1 MRLNKM
7 DNNLARNIKSIFE
20 EKYVI
25 PLYQRN
31 FTWGKDEIEQLFQDI
46 YDSFDTN
53 KDSRY
58 YIGTLVVIPRRNDHV
73 FEVIDGQQRLTVLSL
88 ISKLLGIVDVPVLK
102 YDSRP
107 EVEEFLRDF
116 YTLDKDILNKD
127 LNVCFRD
134 IPQTEN
140 LRTALSC
147 IRNVEVFKKSD
158 GKSKKD
164 DKSEERIAL
173 FESEQSEQLEDFKKY
188 FSERVIL
195 IFEEMPD
202 DTDVAAYFEI
212 MNNRGEQLQ
221 KHEILKA
228 KFISQIDETDSY
240 KDRKR
245 ELFAA
250 VWDACSKMNVPVQ
263 RFFGSEA
270 RKSLFGKD
278 FDGVNSNW
286 ECLLKDNCVIK
297 NVSSKNE
304 DDDDDD
310 SEFGS
315 IIDFPNFLMH
325 VLKIYGIKSQ
335 NDHDIFIPLNEKNM
349 PTDGKVDDPIEFAK
363 ALLFFRVVFDRFIV
377 KTSSKDNDDPQWVLY
392 STYKQEYTKNDKV
405 KASLRVDRATFGDS
419 YRKIFNDSETPI
431 KETEDLQ
438 DRIIKALSMLQVT
451 FRQRI
456 NKNWL
461 QELLQWFWNNQDK
474 WEIKEKEEGDG
485 AFINLNLVSA
495 TEYLHKI
502 DSLMYYYFDNN
513 IKKNTFVEDGDSWKF
528 IIKKG
533 EKTPHFLFNYIDY
546 LYWVYIVFKN
556 REREIFPG
564 IKIIA
569 DSKFGS
575 NIGSDENMGKQ
586 VIYSDFSFKY
596 YNSVEHHYPQ
606 HPENE
611 NNKMDS
617 RFLENLGNLY
627 LISKSINSKMSNQL
641 PVAKMEY
648 KAENPNRRIMYY
660 LTALKGWDKDVIV
673 EHYKDLVKLLQERDT
688 ILCM

>member
-1 MRLNKM
+1 M
-7 DNNLARNIKSIFE
+7 DKNLVRNIKNIFK

-58 YIGTLVVIPRRNDHV
+58 YIGTLVVIPRRNEHV

-88 ISKLLGIVDVPVLK
+88 ISKLLGIVNVPVLK

-107 EVEEFLRDF
+107 EVEEFLGDF
-116 YTLDKDILNKD
+116 YSIKETDMDKD
-127 LNVCFRD
+127 LNMFFRD

-147 IRNVEVFKKSD
+147 IRNVEVFEKNDNESGKK
-158 GKSKKD
+158 
-164 DKSEERIAL
+164 IAL
-173 FESEQSEQLEDFKKY
+173 FESEKLEAFKKY
-188 FSERVIL
+188 FSEKVIL

-228 KFISQIDETDSY
+228 KFISQIDENDSL
-240 KDRKR
+240 KERKR

-250 VWDACSKMNVPVQ
+250 VWDACSRMNVPVQ
-263 RFFGSEA
+263 RFFDSKA
-270 RKSLFGKD
+270 RKALFGEE
-278 FDGVNSNW
+278 FDGVNCDW
-286 ECLLKDNCVIK
+286 ECLLNK
-297 NVSSKNE
+297 NYNIGNNID

-310 SEFGS
+310 SEFGP

-325 VLKIYGIKSQ
+325 VLKIYGIKS
-335 NDHDIFIPLNEKNM
+335 HDDSDISISLNEKNM
-349 PTDGKVDDPIEFAK
+349 PTDGKVDDPIKFAK
-363 ALLFFRVVFDRFIV
+363 VLLFFRVVFDRFIV
-377 KTSSKDNDDPQWVLY
+377 KTSSKESDVPQWVLY
-392 STYKQEYTKNDKV
+392 STYKQKYTDKNNKDKT
-405 KASLRVDRATFGDS
+405 SLRVDRATFGES
-419 YRKIFNDSETPI
+419 YRRIFNDSKPQKREE
-431 KETEDLQ
+431 KDLQ
-438 DRIIKALSMLQVT
+438 NRIIKALSMLQVT

-461 QELLQWFWNNQDK
+461 QELLLWFWNNPCFGNNQQK
-474 WEIKEKEEGDG
+474 WNWDG
-485 AFINLNLVSA
+485 YINLNLVAA
-495 TEYLHKI
+495 TDYLDKI
-502 DSLMYYYFDNN
+502 DNFICDYFE
-513 IKKNTFVEDGDSWKF
+513 K
-528 IIKKG
+528 IIIEKEKVFEKDKWEFKVAKG
-533 EKTPHFLFNYIDY
+533 EKTPHFLFNFIDY
-546 LYWVYIVFKN
+546 LYWVDIVFNN
-556 REREIFPG
+556 REREIGRG
-564 IKIIA
+564 IRIKT
-569 DSKFGS
+569 DSKFSINTDGY
-575 NIGSDENMGKQ
+575 EGKQ
-586 VIYSDFSFKY
+586 IIYSDFSFKY

-606 HPENE
+606 NPENGK
-611 NNKMDS
+611 NMDS
-617 RFLENLGNLY
+617 QSLENLGNLY

-660 LTALKGWDKDVIV
+660 LTDQKGWDESVIQV
-673 EHYKDLVKLLQERDT
+673 HYEDLVKLLQEHDT
-688 ILCM
+688 ILGRKADVISISE

>member
-1 MRLNKM
+1 M

-20 EKYVI
+20 DNYVI

-46 YDSFDTN
+46 YDCFDTN

-58 YIGTLVVIPRRNDHV
+58 YIGTLVVIPRRNENV

-107 EVEEFLRDF
+107 EVEEFLSDF
-116 YTLDKDILNKD
+116 YSINKTDIEKD
-127 LNVCFRD
+127 LNVFFRD

-147 IRNVEVFKKSD
+147 IRKVEVFEKNN
-158 GKSKKD
+158 
-164 DKSEERIAL
+164 DKAEKITL
-173 FESEQSEQLEDFKKY
+173 FESEKLEAFKKY
-188 FSERVIL
+188 FSENVIL

-228 KFISQIDETDSY
+228 KFIAQIDENDPL
-240 KDRKR
+240 KKRKS

-250 VWDACSKMNVPVQ
+250 VWEACSRMDVPVQ
-263 RFFGSEA
+263 RFFGAEA
-270 RKSLFGKD
+270 RKALFGEE
-278 FDGVNSNW
+278 FDWVNFDW
-286 ECLLKDNCVIK
+286 RCLLNDNYNIK
-297 NVSSKNE
+297 KNP
-304 DDDDDD
+304 DKIGVDDDDD

-335 NDHDIFIPLNEKNM
+335 NNNDISIPLNEKNM
-349 PTDGKVDDPIEFAK
+349 PTDGKVDDPIDFAK
-363 ALLFFRVVFDRFIV
+363 ALLFLRVVFDRFIV
-377 KTSSKDNDDPQWVLY
+377 KTKEENSDDTNWVLY
-392 STYKQEYTKNDKV
+392 STYKHTNNKGYS
-405 KASLRVDRATFGDS
+405 SLRVDRATFGDK
-419 YRKIFNDSETPI
+419 YVEIY
-431 KETEDLQ
+431 KEKTKKEVRNLQ

-461 QELLQWFWNNQDK
+461 QELLLWFWNNRQE
-474 WEIKEKEEGDG
+474 WNCDG
-485 AFINLNLVSA
+485 YINLNFVDA
-495 TEYLHKI
+495 AVYLDKI
-502 DSLMYYYFDNN
+502 DNFMCDYFNKIIIEKERVFDD
-513 IKKNTFVEDGDSWKF
+513 KATSWEFKVE
-528 IIKKG
+528 KG
-533 EKTPHFLFNYIDY
+533 EKTPHFLFNFIDY
-546 LYWVYIVFKN
+546 LYWVDIVFNNNN
-556 REREIFPG
+556 RRIYNDIEIRT
-564 IKIIA
+564 
-569 DSKFGS
+569 DSKFS
-575 NIGSDENMGKQ
+575 SKIDSDADGNDGKQ
-586 VIYSDFSFKY
+586 IIYSDFSFKY

-606 HPENE
+606 HPENGIY
-611 NNKMDS
+611 MDS
-617 RFLENLGNLY
+617 KFLENLGNLY
-627 LISKSINSKMSNQL
+627 LISKSINSKMSNQP

-660 LTALKGWDKDVIV
+660 LTAKIGWDTNVIQ
-673 EHYKDLVKLLQERDT
+673 EHYNDLVKLLQERDT
-688 ILCM
+688 ILDKEKDVSSAVE

>member
-1 MRLNKM
+1 M
-7 DNNLARNIKSIFE
+7 DKNLVRNIKNIFK

-58 YIGTLVVIPRRNDHV
+58 YIGTLVVIPRRNEHV

-88 ISKLLGIVDVPVLK
+88 ISKLLGIVNVPVLK

-107 EVEEFLRDF
+107 EVEEFLGDF
-116 YTLDKDILNKD
+116 YSIKETDMDKD
-127 LNVCFRD
+127 LNMFFRD

-147 IRNVEVFKKSD
+147 IRNVEVFEKNDNESGKK
-158 GKSKKD
+158 
-164 DKSEERIAL
+164 IAL
-173 FESEQSEQLEDFKKY
+173 FESEKLEAFKKY
-188 FSERVIL
+188 FSEKVIL

-228 KFISQIDETDSY
+228 KFISQIDENDSL
-240 KDRKR
+240 KERKR

-250 VWDACSKMNVPVQ
+250 VWDACSRMNVPVQ
-263 RFFGSEA
+263 RFFDSKA
-270 RKSLFGKD
+270 RKALFGEE
-278 FDGVNSNW
+278 FDGVNCDW
-286 ECLLKDNCVIK
+286 ECLLNK
-297 NVSSKNE
+297 NYNIGNNID

-310 SEFGS
+310 SEFGP

-325 VLKIYGIKSQ
+325 VLKIYGIKS
-335 NDHDIFIPLNEKNM
+335 HDDSDISISLNEKNM
-349 PTDGKVDDPIEFAK
+349 PTDGKVDDPIKFAK
-363 ALLFFRVVFDRFIV
+363 VLLFFRVVFDRFIV
-377 KTSSKDNDDPQWVLY
+377 KTSSKESDVPQWVLY
-392 STYKQEYTKNDKV
+392 STYKQKYTDKNNKDKT
-405 KASLRVDRATFGDS
+405 SLRVDRATFGES
-419 YRKIFNDSETPI
+419 YRRIFNDSKPQKREE
-431 KETEDLQ
+431 KDLQ
-438 DRIIKALSMLQVT
+438 NRIIKALSMLQVT

-461 QELLQWFWNNQDK
+461 QELLLWFWNNPCFGNNQQK
-474 WEIKEKEEGDG
+474 WNWDG
-485 AFINLNLVSA
+485 YINLNLVAA
-495 TEYLHKI
+495 TDYLDKI
-502 DSLMYYYFDNN
+502 DNFIRDYFEK
-513 IKKNTFVEDGDSWKF
+513 IIIEKEKVFEKNTWEFKVA
-528 IIKKG
+528 KG
-533 EKTPHFLFNYIDY
+533 EKTPHFLFNFIDY
-546 LYWVYIVFKN
+546 LYWVDIVFNN
-556 REREIFPG
+556 REREIAGG
-564 IKIIA
+564 IRIKT
-569 DSKFGS
+569 DSKFSINTDGY
-575 NIGSDENMGKQ
+575 EGKQ
-586 VIYSDFSFKY
+586 IIYSDFSFKY

-606 HPENE
+606 NPENGK
-611 NNKMDS
+611 NMGS
-617 RFLENLGNLY
+617 QSLENLGNLY

-660 LTALKGWDKDVIV
+660 LTAQKKGWGEPEIQV
-673 EHYKDLVKLLQERDT
+673 HYNDLVKLLQEHDT
-688 ILCM
+688 ILDRKADVISISE

>member
-1 MRLNKM
+1 ME
-7 DNNLARNIKSIFE
+7 NNLARNIKSIFDE
-20 EKYVI
+20 RYVI

-46 YDSFDTN
+46 YDSFNTN
-53 KDSRY
+53 ENRRY
-58 YIGTLVVIPRRNDHV
+58 YLGTLVVIPRRNEHV

-88 ISKLLGIVDVPVLK
+88 ISKLLGIVDIPVLK

-116 YTLDKDILNKD
+116 YTIKKTDIDNLDKDLNAY
-127 LNVCFRD
+127 FRD

-140 LRTALSC
+140 LRTALSY
-147 IRNVEVFKKSD
+147 IRKVEVFKKKEDKSEKD
-158 GKSKKD
+158 GKS
-164 DKSEERIAL
+164 EEKIAL
-173 FESEQSEQLEDFKKY
+173 FELSDELEGFKKY
-188 FSERVIL
+188 FSEKVIL

-228 KFISQIDETDSY
+228 KFISQIDENNSL

-250 VWDACSKMNVPVQ
+250 IWDACSKMNVPVQ
-263 RFFGSEA
+263 RFFSSEA

-278 FDGVNSNW
+278 FDGVNNNW
-286 ECLLKDNCVIK
+286 ECLLNDNYVIK
-297 NVSSKNE
+297 NVSGKNV

-325 VLKIYGIKSQ
+325 VLKIYGVKSQ
-335 NDHDIFIPLNEKNM
+335 NGNDISIPLNEKNM
-349 PTDGKVDDPIEFAK
+349 PTDGKVDDPIKFAK
-363 ALLFFRVVFDRFIV
+363 ALLYFRVVFDRFIV
-377 KTSSKDNDDPQWVLY
+377 KTSSKESDDPNWVLY
-392 STYKQEYTKNDKV
+392 STYKQVYKDKDN
-405 KASLRVDRATFGDS
+405 KEKTSLRVDRATFGVS
-419 YRKIFNDSETPI
+419 YRNIFNDSETTSI
-431 KETEDLQ
+431 ENEDLQ

-461 QELLQWFWNNQDK
+461 QELLQWFWNKYQ
-474 WEIKEKEEGDG
+474 IEENNG
-485 AFINLNLVSA
+485 FINLNLISA
-495 TEYLHKI
+495 TDYLYKI
-502 DSLMYYYFDNN
+502 DEYIMSYFNQN
-513 IKKNTFVEDGDSWKF
+513 IKKNVFDVSNSWIF
-528 IIKKG
+528 NIEKG
-533 EKTPHFLFNYIDY
+533 EKTPHFLFNFIDY
-546 LYWVYIVFKN
+546 LYWVDLIFKKQ
-556 REREIFPG
+556 EREISKG
-564 IKIIA
+564 ITINA

-575 NIGSDENMGKQ
+575 NSGSDENNGKQ
-586 VIYSDFSFKY
+586 VVYSDFSFKY

-611 NNKMDS
+611 NNIIAS
-617 RFLENLGNLY
+617 ESLENLGNLY

-660 LTALKGWDKDVIV
+660 LTAQKGWKKEVIQ
-673 EHYKDLVKLLQERDT
+673 EHYNDLVKLLQECDSILGIVNDT
-688 ILCM
+688 NKTV